1 MLFGYLLL
9 LLLTVPVLE
18 LFLIFKLGKLIG
30 FPLTVGFILLTG
42 LIGYT
47 LAKVQGLQVI
57 QKIRTEINQGQM
69 PADSMVDGVII
80 LIAAAVLC
88 TPGYLTDI
96 FGFLLLTPKFRE
108 QLKKWLMLRITASVE
123 SRRVSTVFFST
134 GAPRPPNPGVESRR
148 QATPKDDDDDVI
160 DV

>member
-18 LFLIFKLGKLIG
+18 FFLILKLNGLIG
-30 FPLTVGFILLTG
+30 FPLTIGFMLLTG

-47 LAKVQGLQVI
+47 LAKVQGIQVI
-57 QKIRTEINQGQM
+57 HKIHSEINQGHM

-80 LIAAAVLC
+80 LIAAAVLV

-134 GAPRPPNPGVESRR
+134 GAPRRPGAGAGTQR
-148 QATPKDDDDDVI
+148 QAQPEDDDVI